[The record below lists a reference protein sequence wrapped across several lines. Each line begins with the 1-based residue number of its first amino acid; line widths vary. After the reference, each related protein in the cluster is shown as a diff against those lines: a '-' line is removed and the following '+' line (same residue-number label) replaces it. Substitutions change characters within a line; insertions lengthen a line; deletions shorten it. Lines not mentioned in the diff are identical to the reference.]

1 MLEKTLESLLDCK
14 EIKPV
19 KNLSLGSLLKKINL
33 EYSLEVQMLKLHYF
47 GHYFSSI
54 TFPIG
59 KDPHAGKDLGQKKR
73 AREGKMVGW
82 H

>member
-1 MLEKTLESLLDCK
+1 MVLEKTLESLLDCK

-47 GHYFSSI
+47 GSI

-59 KDPHAGKDLGQKKR
+59 KAPHAGKDLGQEKKR

-82 H
+82 HH